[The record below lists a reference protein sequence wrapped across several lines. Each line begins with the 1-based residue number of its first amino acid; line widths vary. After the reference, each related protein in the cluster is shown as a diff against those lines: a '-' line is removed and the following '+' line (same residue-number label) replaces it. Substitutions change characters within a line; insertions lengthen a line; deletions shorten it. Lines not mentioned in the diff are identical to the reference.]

1 VLWPLD
7 WSAEQ
12 WAQKKEKHTWLFCK
26 NGLLGC
32 KTCFE
37 VSCLKTF
44 KSRDFEISKEW
55 SSCQISGGTSK
66 KIQFTKFG
74 MKYLLNLFSAY
85 FDYFGFKSNI
95 FKIKSHFVI

>member
-1 VLWPLD
+1 MLWPLD

-55 SSCQISGGTSK
+55 SSCQISGGTSIDSIDTQYK
-66 KIQFTKFG
+66 K
-74 MKYLLNLFSAY
+74 L
-85 FDYFGFKSNI
+85 
-95 FKIKSHFVI
+95 